1 MPSFSPSSISGADDE
16 TSRYEGD
23 NACVD
28 SYGVVWKKDGREP
41 VAGKLEL
48 DADRL
53 RLEGNDRDHLTVYVL
68 AYRDLAT
75 VRINRDLAD
84 RLDGQPTLLLERSN
98 GDELR
103 IASLAQAGIVSEIAE
118 RLATFEIGPRAA

>member
-1 MPSFSPSSISGADDE
+1 M
-16 TSRYEGD
+16 
-23 NACVD
+23 D

-98 GDELR
+98 GDKLR

>member
-1 MPSFSPSSISGADDE
+1 M
-16 TSRYEGD
+16 
-23 NACVD
+23 D

-84 RLDGQPTLLLERSN
+84 RLDGRPTLLLERSN